1 MYCTIKQ
8 SMPMTQ
14 QRKNLLIRQTAKEV
28 TKEFGREISGRL
40 IKDVADFQSRAI
52 KDSIGK
58 MRETV
63 VVGFGSFRVNLSRYE
78 AKVARIG
85 KEIPVYNEKA
95 IGLTPI
101 VKPTENLDELD
112 DLLLSSNVTELKNLR
127 QRK

>member
-1 MYCTIKQ
+1 
-8 SMPMTQ
+8 MPMTQ

-95 IGLTPI
+95 IGLTPV